1 MGGHAGSW
9 GRNAGV
15 AGLVSGT
22 FQADKA
28 WLGVRALGLALS
40 PTTTGCVTPASGLP
54 SLSLRSLVDGV
65 GVVSGPP
72 P

>member
-28 WLGVRALGLALS
+28 WLGVRALGLAFS
-40 PTTTGCVTPASGLP
+40 PTTQWPP
-54 SLSLRSLVDGV
+54 LSEPLVDGV